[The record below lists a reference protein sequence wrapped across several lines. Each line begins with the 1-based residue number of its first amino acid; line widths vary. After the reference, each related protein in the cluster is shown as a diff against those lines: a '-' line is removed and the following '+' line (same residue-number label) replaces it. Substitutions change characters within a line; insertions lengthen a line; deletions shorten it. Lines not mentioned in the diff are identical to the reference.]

1 MEVLERVQ
9 RLGQLWVAL
18 NDEAPVGFAHVEIF
32 ESGSAHLDEI
42 DVHPDHGRRG
52 LGTRLVQAV
61 CDWAAS
67 KGYRSVTLPTFRDVP
82 WNMPFYARL
91 GFEVLP
97 PEPLTPALRTVV
109 EDETRRGL
117 DPNTRV
123 VMQRLVPEVANTSI
137 SVAIFS
143 PHLDRR
149 RPTERAPLQD
159 ERPVPRVAR
168 GNRYR
173 ELVDRRRKRS
183 RLYACFSD
191 VARTVVLRAPLPG
204 LCVHDEVHSVLMGD
218 RPQRVGSRGQA
229 DTSELH
235 RRRRIL
241 YPGD

>member
-1 MEVLERVQ
+1 MYRIAAARPVDLALLPSIELAAARLLAGHAPESVLAETTSVEVLERVQ

-18 NDEAPVGFAHVEIF
+18 NDEAPVVFAHVEIF

-67 KGYRSVTLPTFRDVP
+67 KGYRSVTLSTFRDVP

-97 PEPLTPALRTVV
+97 PEALTPALRTVV

-149 RPTERAPLQD
+149 CPAE
-159 ERPVPRVAR
+159 
-168 GNRYR
+168 
-173 ELVDRRRKRS
+173 
-183 RLYACFSD
+183 
-191 VARTVVLRAPLPG
+191 
-204 LCVHDEVHSVLMGD
+204 
-218 RPQRVGSRGQA
+218 
-229 DTSELH
+229 
-235 RRRRIL
+235 
-241 YPGD
+241 